1 MLPVLLHTETWIY
14 PSAVFLLS
22 AVLVAGQRLM
32 EKGGLRRET
41 DYVLSGREWKKEIFR
56 WAALLFWVSLVA
68 ALSISCGCSYF
79 IIPPLIVTFT
89 EIVNSKAGF
98 RNRPMQ
104 VFLFLVTG
112 AALGTAFQI
121 IGHTFLHLP
130 ETVVALLIICCLFAV
145 FEWTGK
151 YFAPA
156 GALALIPLIVP
167 QEGVHCL
174 PLQAAAGAALFIAIG
189 MLVFQ
194 QCYKWSK
201 AQLIF
206 CFTPTLLR
214 RYLNRR
220 RKE

>member
-1 MLPVLLHTETWIY
+1 M
-14 PSAVFLLS
+14 
-22 AVLVAGQRLM
+22 
-32 EKGGLRRET
+32 
-41 DYVLSGREWKKEIFR
+41 
-56 WAALLFWVSLVA
+56 
-68 ALSISCGCSYF
+68 
-79 IIPPLIVTFT
+79 TFT

-167 QEGVHCL
+167 PRGCALAASASCCGRCPVHRYRYACV
-174 PLQAAAGAALFIAIG
+174 PAMLQ
-189 MLVFQ
+189 V
-194 QCYKWSK
+194 
-201 AQLIF
+201 
-206 CFTPTLLR
+206 
-214 RYLNRR
+214 
-220 RKE
+220 E

>member
-1 MLPVLLHTETWIY
+1 
-14 PSAVFLLS
+14 
-22 AVLVAGQRLM
+22 
-32 EKGGLRRET
+32 
-41 DYVLSGREWKKEIFR
+41 
-56 WAALLFWVSLVA
+56 
-68 ALSISCGCSYF
+68 
-79 IIPPLIVTFT
+79 
-89 EIVNSKAGF
+89 
-98 RNRPMQ
+98 MQ

-130 ETVVALLIICCLFAV
+130 ETVVTLLIICCLFAV

-167 QEGVHCL
+167 QEGVHWL

>member
-1 MLPVLLHTETWIY
+1 MPV
-14 PSAVFLLS
+14 
-22 AVLVAGQRLM
+22 
-32 EKGGLRRET
+32 
-41 DYVLSGREWKKEIFR
+41 REWIMENFM
-56 WAALLFWVSLVA
+56 WSAQLFWVSLVA

-167 QEGVHCL
+167 QEGVHWL